1 MLTEGMLLIELL
13 KYLKMINKISLLTL
27 LLGISCNSQTS
38 QLESLLQSNEIAAQ
52 LHNDFNNDGTRDD
65 LYVLTLKNAKDIK
78 ETGELTQRKL
88 IIVFNNKNNTELSTY
103 ESDTIFPC
111 KECSGKSDVNIDN
124 LKFENNLLSYTT
136 CIAPFASNKYSV
148 IDFTLKYSKNT
159 FNLFKY
165 KENYFSVEADNN
177 ASILLDAKDV
187 SKTKFSYYDWGAD
200 KSWLDYI
207 IISTN
212 NIAKINDFAF
222 NLESINP
229 SVSINVLQKIIQKYP
244 DRVVAYLNIA
254 NSYWSTGKK
263 EKAIENYKTYISLMK
278 SQKKDLNK
286 IPKYVGER
294 IK

>member
-1 MLTEGMLLIELL
+1 M
-13 KYLKMINKISLLTL
+13 MINKISLLIL

-38 QLESLLQSNEIAAQ
+38 QLQSLLKSNEIVAQ

-78 ETGELTQRKL
+78 ETSELTQRKV
-88 IIVFNNKNNTELSTY
+88 IIVFKNKNNTELSTY
-103 ESDTIFPC
+103 ESDTVFPC

-136 CIAPFASNKYSV
+136 CNAPFASDKYSV

-165 KENYFSVEADNN
+165 KESYFSVEADDN
-177 ASILLDAKDV
+177 ASILLNAEDV
-187 SKTKFSYYDWGAD
+187 SKIKFSYYDWVAD

-207 IISTN
+207 IISAS
-212 NIAKINDFAF
+212 NITKINDFAF
-222 NLESINP
+222 SLESINP

-254 NSYWSTGKK
+254 NSYWITGKK

-286 IPKYVGER
+286 IPKYVTER

>member
-187 SKTKFSYYDWGAD
+187 SKTKFSYYDWVAD

>member
-1 MLTEGMLLIELL
+1 
-13 KYLKMINKISLLTL
+13 MINKISLLTL

-187 SKTKFSYYDWGAD
+187 SKTKFSYYDWVAD